1 MAQPHT
7 RTVFVGRGAELR
19 ELLDQLD
26 DTASG
31 RGRLV
36 LLGGEPGIGK
46 SRLADELATQ
56 ARDRGHQVLW
66 GRGWEDAG
74 APPYWPWVQALRGY
88 LRSTAEDDVRRHL
101 GSGARDVAQ
110 MLPEVRDLLPELR
123 PPPDAGSESARF
135 QLFDSTVTFLRNA
148 AHAHPLLVILDDLHA
163 ADTPSILLLRFLA
176 SQLGDMPVFV
186 VGTYRDLELTPEHPL
201 TSAIA
206 ELAREPVTRIVALRG
221 LDADAVG
228 DFIEATANVAPRD
241 HLVAAVWRE
250 TNGNPLFVGEAV
262 RLLSAEGRLGDVA
275 DLSSLRV
282 AVPAGVRAVIARRIG
297 HLSEASARALG
308 LGAALGPEF
317 SLEIIRRVGA
327 YEGDV
332 ALDLIDEAVEAG
344 LLQQVSGV
352 HGRYRFSHDLVR
364 ETLYDELPPAR
375 RPQLHR
381 RIARVLEEVY
391 RASIDAHLA
400 EVAYHFV
407 LAAEADDTSR
417 PDGDGERAGPKAIDY
432 ARRAGDAAA
441 RSLAYEEAARFYGM
455 ALTVL
460 ELEDE
465 ADDGTRAET
474 LLALGDARARAG
486 ELDDAR
492 SSFLEAAEIARRTGI
507 GQHLAR
513 AALGFGGHFSWT
525 RPGKDSRLIPLLQD
539 ALVVLGGTDERLRVR
554 LLGRLACAWR
564 SSPER
569 RTDSEALS
577 RQAVEIARRLDDPA
591 SLSYALVTRFYA
603 TWWPENPDRAT
614 IDRAGDGGHRR
625 VARGRRADRRR
636 PYDAA
641 S

>member
-1 MAQPHT
+1 MDAKVGRWIVAQMQT

-31 RGRLV
+31 LGRLV

-46 SRLADELATQ
+46 SRLADELASR
-56 ARDRGHQVLW
+56 ARERGHQVLW

-88 LRSTAEDDVRRHL
+88 LRSTDADDVRRHL

-110 MLPEVRDLLPELR
+110 MLPEVRDLLPDLR

-135 QLFDSTVTFLRNA
+135 QLFDSTATFLRNA
-148 AHAHPLLVILDDLHA
+148 AHVHPVLVILDDLHA

-206 ELAREPVTRIVALRG
+206 EMAREPVTRIVALRG

-228 DFIEATANVAPRD
+228 DFIEATANVAPHD

-282 AVPAGVRAVIARRIG
+282 AVPAGRTGGDRPAHRAPERGQCARTRARRRAGSRIQPRDHSPGRRRTRAKWHWISSTKRSKPVCSRGSRACTVGTGSHTISCAKPCMTNCPLRVAHTSIG
-297 HLSEASARALG
+297 GSPGSSRRSMARLSK
-308 LGAALGPEF
+308 
-317 SLEIIRRVGA
+317 
-327 YEGDV
+327 
-332 ALDLIDEAVEAG
+332 
-344 LLQQVSGV
+344 
-352 HGRYRFSHDLVR
+352 
-364 ETLYDELPPAR
+364 
-375 RPQLHR
+375 
-381 RIARVLEEVY
+381 RISPR
-391 RASIDAHLA
+391 SPITSS
-400 EVAYHFV
+400 
-407 LAAEADDTSR
+407 LAAEVGDAGR
-417 PDGDGERAGPKAIDY
+417 PEGDEERAGPKAIDY

-460 ELEDE
+460 ELDE
-465 ADDGTRAET
+465 GADDGTRAET
-474 LLALGDARARAG
+474 LLALGDAKARAG

-513 AALGFGGHFSWT
+513 AALGFGG
-525 RPGKDSRLIPLLQD
+525 RSR
-539 ALVVLGGTDERLRVR
+539 
-554 LLGRLACAWR
+554 GR
-564 SSPER
+564 
-569 RTDSEALS
+569 
-577 RQAVEIARRLDDPA
+577 DPA
-591 SLSYALVTRFYA
+591 RTRA
-603 TWWPENPDRAT
+603 
-614 IDRAGDGGHRR
+614 
-625 VARGRRADRRR
+625 
-636 PYDAA
+636 
-641 S
+641 